1 MTEEEYKALNFFIN
15 DLLYEKM
22 TIDDYY
28 YIMEKLGARRRLNR
42 FSAICHEVDS
52 TKYNLSFDE
61 ESRCF
66 YCFSEC
72 NCSYS
77 LLSLIKKRRELL
89 NENSK
94 TIPSLKWLCQELN
107 IEFNFKEEAQ
117 KSNTDRYNWKVNL
130 NKYLKGNRQEKILP
144 KYDKKVLE
152 YFPKIYH
159 EDWLD
164 YGISEETMDKYN
176 IRYYPY
182 KNQIVIPCYDH
193 NGNMCGI
200 RIRNMNKELLETTD
214 IPKYMPLK
222 MLDGMEYK
230 FPTNLCFY
238 GENFNSQIIKKKKQ
252 VFIVEAEKSVMKAD
266 TWFPNDNTFLALYG
280 SAIGQEQIKYLL
292 ELGVETII
300 IGLDS
305 DFKEIKY
312 SDNGNEKTEYEK
324 FEEKV
329 LKMYKQLKPYFSN
342 IYVFYNNLGF
352 EDCYKFSPTDYTRE
366 QFDMLLESKERIDL
380 EYENA

>member
-1 MTEEEYKALNFFIN
+1 MLNNLFTNEEFNKILIPYNVKIQE
-15 DLLYEKM
+15 M
-22 TIDDYY
+22 
-28 YIMEKLGARRRLNR
+28 NR
-42 FSAICHEVDS
+42 HHIAYMKTNYNLDI
-52 TKYNLSFDE
+52 TKYNYPIELTYHILSILHE
-61 ESRCF
+61 VGHKIS
-66 YCFSEC
+66 
-72 NCSYS
+72 
-77 LLSLIKKRRELL
+77 I
-89 NENSK
+89 ENH
-94 TIPSLKWLCQELN
+94 
-107 IEFNFKEEAQ
+107 EFNFKEEAQ

-222 MLDGMEYK
+222 MLDGTEYK

-252 VFIVEAEKSVMKAD
+252 VF
-266 TWFPNDNTFLALYG
+266 
-280 SAIGQEQIKYLL
+280 
-292 ELGVETII
+292 
-300 IGLDS
+300 
-305 DFKEIKY
+305 
-312 SDNGNEKTEYEK
+312 
-324 FEEKV
+324 
-329 LKMYKQLKPYFSN
+329 
-342 IYVFYNNLGF
+342 
-352 EDCYKFSPTDYTRE
+352 
-366 QFDMLLESKERIDL
+366 
-380 EYENA
+380 